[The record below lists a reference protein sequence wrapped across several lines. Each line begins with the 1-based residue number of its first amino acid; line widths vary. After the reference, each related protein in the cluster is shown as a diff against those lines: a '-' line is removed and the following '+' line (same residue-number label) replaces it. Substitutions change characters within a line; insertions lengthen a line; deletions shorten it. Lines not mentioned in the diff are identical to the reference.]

1 MAYQSIVRCPDGNAT
16 VKIISSTSIV
26 NGSILLVPANT
37 VAIVCINGIESEPYY
52 PGRHEIDTGVDPFF
66 VRFRNIMTQGDPGI
80 TCQIFFVNIV
90 QELCEQGGTGN
101 MIFEEHRFKI
111 SMSAKAA
118 FTMRYVITNPKKFI
132 SKLVGMHNNSFE
144 SEDIQPAITSM
155 ILPAIKEAV
164 ISSVSNGTIHNIQNN
179 LTGVGN
185 DAYSRLS
192 GELLNYGISL
202 KAIAITAINIP
213 DSDLRRLNELEER
226 NARGRLN
233 TDLEVDNI
241 ERVYGNVNNRTMAEL
256 LTGSV
261 RGPANP
267 MAGRNGVG
275 GMAGAM
281 TALPWQIAMA
291 KMAMDQMNGSMPN
304 PLNNTSGAGNTS
316 TSVTATQTNSNAQG
330 DSRRVPPPIP
340 VRPKLCPNCK
350 KALDASDMFCKYCG
364 GRL

>member
-1 MAYQSIVRCPDGNAT
+1 MAFQSVIRRPSGNTAVEIVSNACIVDGSLLIVPPDNIALGC
-16 VKIISSTSIV
+16 ISGEV
-26 NGSILLVPANT
+26 
-37 VAIVCINGIESEPYY
+37 SEPYG
-52 PGRHEIDTGVDPFF
+52 PGRHEIYTGVSPFF
-66 VRFRNIMTQGDPGI
+66 VGFRNMMTHGDPGI
-80 TCQIFFVNIV
+80 TCQIFFVNTV

-101 MIFEEHRFKI
+101 IIFEEQRFKI

-118 FTMRYVITNPKKFI
+118 YTMRYVITNPKKFI

-144 SEDIQPAITSM
+144 GENIQPAISSM
-155 ILPAIKEAV
+155 IVPVIKGAV
-164 ISSVSNGTIHNIQNN
+164 ISSVSNNTVHNIQSN
-179 LTGVGN
+179 LTGIGN
-185 DAYSRLS
+185 EAYSRLS

-241 ERVYGNVNNRTMAEL
+241 ERVYGDVDNRTMAEL

-267 MAGRNGVG
+267 MVGRNGAG

-281 TALPWQIAMA
+281 VALPWQIAMA

-304 PLNNTSGAGNTS
+304 PFNRGNSANNNTT
-316 TSVTATQTNSNAQG
+316 TTATQPNSNSSG
-330 DSRRVPPPIP
+330 ETRRVPPPVP
-340 VRPKLCPNCK
+340 VKPKICPRCGK
-350 KALDASDMFCKYCG
+350 SLDSKDVFCKYCG
-364 GRL
+364 SKL